1 MTIHLDLTSKEYVFV
16 SAENNKVFLPEEKLS
31 LYLKSSMLFS
41 EYTVRIE
48 NGPDVYEA
56 KGVDIEIPE
65 YMIHEGVLLIS
76 ICGII
81 RGKVAIRW
89 TVDPIHLVRIDGGYE
104 MLPEVVALEKRME
117 RMESAILELRSL
129 LINNM

>member
-1 MTIHLDLTSKEYVFV
+1 MAEYVV
-16 SAENNKVFLPEEKLS
+16 K
-31 LYLKSSMLFS
+31 
-41 EYTVRIE
+41 IE
-48 NGPDVYEA
+48 NCKDVYEA
-56 KGVDIEIPE
+56 KGTEIDVPADL
-65 YMIHEGVLLIS
+65 IREGVLLVTVF
-76 ICGII
+76 GVI
-81 RGKVAIRW
+81 RGKVAFRW

>member
-1 MTIHLDLTSKEYVFV
+1 MTIHLDLTSKEYVSV
-16 SAENNKVFLPEEKLS
+16 TDDNKKIFLPEEKLS
-31 LYLKSSMLFS
+31 MSLKSSMLFS

-48 NGPDVYEA
+48 NGHDVYEA
-56 KGVDIEIPE
+56 KGAEIEIPE

-81 RGKVAIRW
+81 RGKVSIRW
-89 TVDPIHLVRIDGGYE
+89 TVDPIMLIQANDKYE

>member
-1 MTIHLDLTSKEYVFV
+1 MTIHLDLTAKETVSLPSDSKKILLPEDSVTLSLNSSVLMAEYVV
-16 SAENNKVFLPEEKLS
+16 K
-31 LYLKSSMLFS
+31 
-41 EYTVRIE
+41 IE
-48 NGPDVYEA
+48 NCKDVYEA
-56 KGVDIEIPE
+56 KGTQIDVPADLIR
-65 YMIHEGVLLIS
+65 EGVLLVTVF
-76 ICGII
+76 GVI
-81 RGKVAIRW
+81 RGKVAFRW